1 MMQGS
6 HTARWASR
14 PSPSTSTAS
23 DAVVGDGLVW
33 GVVGQLR
40 ALATE
45 RLAIVRGT
53 PFVGDPQLIVLPC
66 AISSMNRS

>member
-53 PFVGDPQLIVLPC
+53 GDPQLIVLPC